1 MNHDLPTTL
10 LAQFSPSGI
19 PTAGG
24 VIGIYKPIIMTVV
37 LFGWMFLTQWA
48 HKDIHYVKT
57 RVHRWNLV
65 IFSGGT
71 VGFLAWLFFPFV
83 GPLYWFGL
91 LLFLFLGAGAVL
103 TYVLHRNTLVAKS
116 ARILTPRH
124 LRALMV
130 RVSGKGEVKIEA
142 IERVRVNT
150 WEGRVVRVPEDD
162 WEREEF
168 VAMQNLIADALWRRA
183 SEVDLI
189 AAGKQSQ
196 LAYRIDGVATPRKDL
211 LKPDETAQA
220 VNFLKKSAGLNV
232 EEKRKPQ
239 QGKISTLYPLGT
251 NNRVQM
257 EVRSSGST
265 HGERIQIRI
274 AADLNSLRLPDL
286 GLAPPRLALFKKV
299 VEMRAGL
306 VLCAGSPGSGVT
318 TTQYATARTHDAF
331 MSNIHA
337 LERSLMMELENITQH
352 VHDSQNPDLGFARQ
366 LQSILRREPDV
377 VMVDDCPDHETAE
390 LAARAASSGRK
401 IYLSMRGRDCLNALN
416 NYLNFLED
424 NKLGASVL
432 LAVTNQRLVRK
443 LCPECREAYTPDE
456 TLLRKANLPADKIEH
471 FYRTPREVR
480 TDRKGNPILCQHC
493 QGTGYYGRT
502 GLFEVMIINDDI
514 RKLIRAG
521 AKMSEIKQ
529 AARKNKML
537 YLQEEGLIKVIDGL
551 TSMDEV
557 LRALRDQTRR

>member
-1 MNHDLPTTL
+1 MEHSLSSILLGQLSPTV
-10 LAQFSPSGI
+10 
-19 PTAGG
+19 PTPGG
-24 VIGIYKPIIMTVV
+24 FIALYKPIIVLVV
-37 LFGWMFLTQWA
+37 LFGWLFLTQWA
-48 HKDIHYVKT
+48 YKDIEYVKT
-57 RVHRWNLV
+57 RIYRWHLTV
-65 IFSGGT
+65 FSGGA
-71 VGFLAWLFFPFV
+71 VGLLAWLFFPFRGV
-83 GPLYWFGL
+83 LFWFGL
-91 LLFLFLGAGAVL
+91 LLFLFLSLGAIL
-103 TYVLHRNTLVAKS
+103 TYVLHRNSLVAKS

-124 LRALMV
+124 IRGMVV
-130 RVSGKGEVKIEA
+130 RVTGKGDAHVEA
-142 IERVRVNT
+142 IERIRINN
-150 WEGRVVRVPEDD
+150 WEGRHVKVPADD
-162 WEREEF
+162 EEREQF
-168 VAMQNLIADALWRRA
+168 MAMQNLLSDALWRRS

-189 AAGKQSQ
+189 AAGDRSQ
-196 LAYRIDGVATPRKDL
+196 LGYRIDGVPTPRTDL
-211 LKPDETAQA
+211 LKPDEMAQA
-220 VNFLKKSAGLNV
+220 LTMLKKVAGLNV

-239 QGKISTLYPLGT
+239 RGKMSALYPLGT

-265 HGERIQIRI
+265 HGERVQIRI
-274 AADLNSLRLPDL
+274 AADLDSLRLPDL
-286 GLAPPRLALFKKV
+286 GIAPPRLELFKKV

-306 VLCAGSPGSGVT
+306 VLFGGTPNSGVT
-318 TTQYATARTHDAF
+318 TTQYATARSHDAF

-337 LERSLMMELENITQH
+337 LERRQLMELENITQH

-377 VMVDDCPDHETAE
+377 VIVDDCPDHETAE
-390 LAARAASSGRK
+390 LAARAASAGRK
-401 IYLSMRGRDCLNALN
+401 IYLSVRGRDCLNALN

-424 NKLGASVL
+424 NKLAASVL

-456 TLLRKANLPADKIEH
+456 NLLRKANLPADKIEH
-471 FYRTPREVR
+471 FYRTPVEVR
-480 TDRKGNPILCQHC
+480 TDRRGNPVLCKHC

-502 GLFEVMIINDDI
+502 GLFEIMIINDDI

-537 YLQEEGLIKVIDGL
+537 YLQEEGLIKVIDSV

-557 LRALRDQTRR
+557 LRALRNDNRR